1 MKRIWLFVIILLTT
15 ICCTAC
21 IFDMSIFKKSN
32 EEIADETFSI
42 VIEAIKSKDQ
52 TKLLE
57 LFSETVQNEVYD
69 LEENALEF
77 FEFIEGDIL
86 SFSKAMELGMITHDS
101 VDYGKRKKEIES
113 RFNLTTTEHIYY
125 FDIKECTRDDYN
137 DDNVGIV
144 SMYVIGSENWGKD
157 YVYRGN
163 AEWTPGI
170 NIVQ

>member
-1 MKRIWLFVIILLTT
+1 MKKICLLVMSLLMTF
-15 ICCTAC
+15 CCTAC
-21 IFDMSIFKKSN
+21 IFDISIFKKSN
-32 EEIADETFSI
+32 EEIADETFST
-42 VIEAIKSKDQ
+42 VIEAIESKDQ
-52 TKLLE
+52 TKLLG
-57 LFSETVQNEVYD
+57 LFSKTVHNEVHA
-69 LEENALEF
+69 LEENALEL

-86 SFSKAMELGMITHDS
+86 SFSKAMESGMITHDS

-113 RFNLTTTEHIYY
+113 AFNITTTEHIYY

-144 SMYVIGSENWGKD
+144 SIYVIDSENWGKD
-157 YVYRGN
+157 YVYRGD

>member
-1 MKRIWLFVIILLTT
+1 MKRIWLFVIILLMT

-42 VIEAIKSKDQ
+42 VIEAIESKDQ

-77 FEFIEGDIL
+77 FNFIEGDIL
-86 SFSKAMELGMITHDS
+86 SFSKAMESGLITHDS

-113 RFNLTTTEHIYY
+113 AFNIKTSQKTYY
-125 FDIKECTRDDYN
+125 FAIKECTRDDYN

-157 YVYRGN
+157 YVYRGD
-163 AEWTPGI
+163 AEWAPGI

>member
-1 MKRIWLFVIILLTT
+1 MKRIWLFVIILLMT

-42 VIEAIKSKDQ
+42 VIGAIESKDQ

-86 SFSKAMELGMITHDS
+86 SFSKAMESGLITHDS

-113 RFNLTTTEHIYY
+113 AFNIKTSQKTYY
-125 FDIKECTRDDYN
+125 FAIKECTRDDYN

-157 YVYRGN
+157 YVYRGD
-163 AEWTPGI
+163 AEWAPGI